1 MLYRRRIP
9 HLTPALSAP
18 GGGEGEQGGAATF
31 PLRLRGRG
39 TGGGGGRPG
48 RRNPAGSESIPG
60 PPAPPAERVL
70 AAALRPFRSAD
81 TRPGARARQ
90 RRAVAWWLLALAG
103 LVLAMVV
110 LGGITRLNHAGL
122 SMVDWR
128 PLMGALPPV
137 GDEAWQA
144 LFADYKRF
152 PEYRAIN
159 LGMTLAE
166 FKAIFWLEYAH
177 RLLGRAV
184 GVAFVLPFLW
194 FLLRRAFDRRLGT
207 AVLAIGV
214 LGGLQGLLG
223 WYMVQSGLVE
233 RPDVSPYRLAAHLGL
248 AVLIY
253 GCLIWVALGLL
264 AGGGTAPPRRLGRW
278 RGALWA
284 ATALVF
290 LTILSGAF
298 VAGNDAGLAYNTF
311 PLMAERIVPPDIFLI
326 EPLWRNFFE
335 TVPLVQLDHR
345 LLAMLTALV
354 LLLVWAAALRWP
366 PSAPVRGALHG
377 AAAAVLC
384 QFGLGIA
391 TLLAFVPVPLGAAHQ
406 AGAMV
411 VFTAALVALRPLH
424 PPRRQPAAPPCGP
437 ARSA

>member
-1 MLYRRRIP
+1 M
-9 HLTPALSAP
+9 H
-18 GGGEGEQGGAATF
+18 
-31 PLRLRGRG
+31 
-39 TGGGGGRPG
+39 
-48 RRNPAGSESIPG
+48 
-60 PPAPPAERVL
+60 
-70 AAALRPFRSAD
+70 AAALRPFRRAD
-81 TRPGARARQ
+81 PAPGDVARR
-90 RRAVAWWLLALAG
+90 RRAVAWWLLGLAG

-128 PLMGALPPV
+128 PLVGALPPI
-137 GDEAWQA
+137 GEDAWQA
-144 LFADYKRF
+144 LFADYRRF
-152 PEYRAIN
+152 PEYRALN
-159 LGMTLAE
+159 SGMTLE
-166 FKAIFWLEYAH
+166 DFKAIFWLEYAH

-184 GVAFVLPFLW
+184 GVAFILPFLW
-194 FLLRRAFDRRLGT
+194 FLLRRAFDRPL
-207 AVLAIGV
+207 ALKVLFVGV

-223 WYMVQSGLVE
+223 WYMVKSGLVD

-253 GCLIWVALGLL
+253 GCLVWVALGLL
-264 AGGGTAPPRRLGRW
+264 TAGEAGAVEQRRRAGRW

-284 ATALVF
+284 ATALLF

-311 PLMAERIVPPDIFLI
+311 PLMAGGIVPPDIFLI

-345 LLAMLTALV
+345 LLA
-354 LLLVWAAALRWP
+354 LLSAFVVILIWAAALRRP
-366 PSAPVRGALHG
+366 PPVPVRAALHA

-384 QFGLGIA
+384 QVGLGIA

-406 AGAMV
+406 AGAMA
-411 VFTAALVALRPLH
+411 VFTASLVALRLLYPAPPL
-424 PPRRQPAAPPCGP
+424 RPAAPPCGP
-437 ARSA
+437 SRSA